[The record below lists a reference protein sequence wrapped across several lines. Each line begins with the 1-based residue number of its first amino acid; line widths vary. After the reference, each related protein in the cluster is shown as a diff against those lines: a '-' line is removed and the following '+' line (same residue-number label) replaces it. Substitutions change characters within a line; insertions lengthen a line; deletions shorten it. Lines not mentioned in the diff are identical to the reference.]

1 MEKKKVLGKG
11 LSALLAEPEISIP
24 NHFTQSKKAD
34 VAGVVPHILISK
46 IETNPFQPRT
56 EFDQEKLA
64 ELSDSIK
71 RYGVIQ
77 PITVRKV
84 APEKYQLI
92 SGERR
97 FRASKMAGLTE
108 IPAYIRIADDQ
119 AMLELALIENIQ
131 REDLDAIEIA
141 LSYQR
146 LIEECSLTQEELSN
160 RVSKERSTI
169 TNYLRLLKLPA
180 ELQLSI
186 RKQLISMGHA
196 RALINVPETDKQL
209 KILNDIVEYG
219 LSVRDVEEIVR
230 SLSNYTSKPKKKK
243 EVSHL
248 PPLANKHQDALKY
261 LSQTLNTKVELK
273 QTSTNKGKI
282 EIPFSSEQELE
293 IIVGRLE
300 QYLAIKN

>member
-1 MEKKKVLGKG
+1 MEKKRALGKG
-11 LSALLAEPEISIP
+11 LGALLAEPENIIP
-24 NHFTQSKKAD
+24 NHLTQTKKVD
-34 VAGVVPHILISK
+34 VAGIAPNIALSQ

-56 EFDQEKLA
+56 EFDEVRLA
-64 ELSDSIK
+64 ELAESIL

-97 FRASKMAGLTE
+97 FRASKIAGLTE

-146 LIEECSLTQEELSN
+146 LIEECSLTQEELSG

-180 ELQLSI
+180 ELQLAI
-186 RKQLISMGHA
+186 RKNLVSMGHA
-196 RALINVPETDKQL
+196 RALINVTDHQKQL
-209 KILNDIVEYG
+209 QILNDILDYD

-230 SLSNYTSKPKKKK
+230 SLNNYVSKPKKNK
-243 EVSHL
+243 EKTKTA
-248 PPLANKHQDALKY
+248 PLSNKFQDSLKN
-261 LSQTLNTKVELK
+261 LSQTLNTKIELK
-273 QTSTNKGKI
+273 QTAANKGKI

-293 IIVGRLE
+293 IILGRLE
-300 QYLAIKN
+300 QYLAAKN

>member
-1 MEKKKVLGKG
+1 MEKKRALGKG
-11 LSALLAEPEISIP
+11 LGALLAEPETAIP
-24 NHFTQSKKAD
+24 NNFSQHKKVD
-34 VAGVVPHILISK
+34 VAGIAPNIALSQ

-56 EFDQEKLA
+56 EFDEQRLA
-64 ELSDSIK
+64 ELADSIN

-84 APEKYQLI
+84 STEKYQLI

-97 FRASKMAGLTE
+97 FRASKLAGLTE

-146 LIEECSLTQEELSN
+146 LIEECNLTQEELSG

-180 ELQLSI
+180 ELQLAI
-186 RKQLISMGHA
+186 RKQLVSMGHA
-196 RALINVPETDKQL
+196 RALINVADTKKQL
-209 KILNDIVEYG
+209 QILNDIIDYD

-230 SLSNYTSKPKKKK
+230 SVNNYVAKPKKKK
-243 EVSHL
+243 DGSQTA
-248 PPLANKHQDALKY
+248 PLGNKFNDSLKS
-261 LSQTLNTKVELK
+261 LSQTLNTKIELK
-273 QTSTNKGKI
+273 QTSANKGKI

-293 IIVGRLE
+293 IILGRLE
-300 QYLAIKN
+300 QYLAVKN

>member
-1 MEKKKVLGKG
+1 MEKKKALGKG
-11 LSALLAEPEISIP
+11 LGALLAEPETAIP
-24 NHFTQSKKAD
+24 NNFAHNKKTD
-34 VAGVVPHILISK
+34 VVSIAPQIALSK

-56 EFDQEKLA
+56 EFDEQRLIELA
-64 ELSDSIK
+64 DSIK
-71 RYGVIQ
+71 LYGVIQ
-77 PITVRKV
+77 PITVRKIS
-84 APEKYQLI
+84 PEKYQLI

-97 FRASKMAGLTE
+97 LRASKLAGLAE

-146 LIEECSLTQEELSN
+146 LIEECRLTQEELSG

-180 ELQLSI
+180 ELQLAI
-186 RKQLISMGHA
+186 KKQMISMGHA
-196 RALINVPETDKQL
+196 RALINVTEHQKQL
-209 KILNDIVEYG
+209 QILNDIIEYD

-230 SLSNYTSKPKKKK
+230 SLNNYVSKSKKKK
-243 EVSHL
+243 ENSK
-248 PPLANKHQDALKY
+248 PAPIAGKYQDSLKS
-261 LSQTLNTKVELK
+261 LSQILNTKIELK
-273 QTSTNKGKI
+273 QTSSNKGKI

-293 IIVGRLE
+293 IIFGRIE
-300 QYLAIKN
+300 QYLAAKN